1 MREPLDV
8 ADAERAGRR
17 HHRFLLASRRRDLGR
32 GHVTVREQDG
42 VGERPPDIDA
52 QHRHPRD
59 SRCKDVVVRAAAV
72 AFLACLLAQTGAA
85 ATFPRATAV
94 IDTGERR
101 IRVTVEVA
109 DEPDEWRIGLMH
121 RRSLARN
128 AGMIFVFPQS
138 TRGGFWM
145 KNTLIPLSIAF
156 FDGRG
161 RIVRILVMAPCR
173 ADPCPT
179 YDPKVAYRG
188 ALEVNRGSFG
198 RWGVRRG
205 DVIRLAR

>member
-1 MREPLDV
+1 MF
-8 ADAERAGRR
+8 GM
-17 HHRFLLASRRRDLGR
+17 
-32 GHVTVREQDG
+32 
-42 VGERPPDIDA
+42 
-52 QHRHPRD
+52 
-59 SRCKDVVVRAAAV
+59 RAAL
-72 AFLACLLAQTGAA
+72 LACLAVLLTQAA
-85 ATFPRATAV
+85 AAGAFTRATALV
-94 IDTGERR
+94 DTGERQVR
-101 IRVTVEVA
+101 LTVEVA
-109 DEPDEWRIGLMH
+109 DEPDEWRVGLMN

-128 AGMIFVFPQS
+128 AGMIFVFPRP

-161 RIVRILVMAPCR
+161 RILRIMVMTPCR

-179 YDPKVAYRG
+179 YDPNVAYRG

-205 DVIRLAR
+205 DRVRLLRR